1 MKTPS
6 EDRVVMFCGITPM
19 RRPPL
24 KTPSEDRIRRGDWI
38 QTFSG
43 VEFYPLDPRPDE
55 IRIEDIAHALSML
68 CRFTGHV
75 RRFYSVA
82 EHSIRVCHLCP
93 PRAKLCALLH
103 DASEAYLTDLPRP
116 VKRYSD
122 IGTLYRQAEDRLMEQ
137 ICAKFSLENPTE
149 PCVELADKA
158 MLWIEA
164 QTLMPPHPAWL
175 KWKSFTNGQ
184 EPPIK
189 NTMSPAQAE
198 SEFLALYQEWRHY

>member
-1 MKTPS
+1 MPTPS
-6 EDRVVMFCGITPM
+6 
-19 RRPPL
+19 
-24 KTPSEDRIRRGDWI
+24 KDRIRRGDWI

-75 RRFYSVA
+75 RQFYSVA
-82 EHSIRVCHLCP
+82 EHSIRVCGLVP
-93 PRAKLCALLH
+93 PEAKLWALLH

-122 IGTLYRQAEDRLMEQ
+122 IGELYLQAEDRLMEQ
-137 ICAKFSLENPTE
+137 ICAKFSLENPM
-149 PCVELADKA
+149 PSCVEVADKA

-164 QTLMPPHPAWL
+164 QALMPPHPTWL
-175 KWKSFTNGQ
+175 KWQRFTTGQ
-184 EPPIK
+184 EPPIG
-189 NTMSPAQAE
+189 NVMLPPIAE
-198 SEFLALYQEWRHY
+198 RMFLALYQELRHV